1 MMRRT
6 KGNLKILEIFF
17 ENKDCVFVIENKKT
31 INDSFFLI
39 LWELELVP
47 GVSSFVVLLAVLK
60 FLPKC
65 VD

>member
-31 INDSFFLI
+31 INDSFF
-39 LWELELVP
+39 
-47 GVSSFVVLLAVLK
+47 
-60 FLPKC
+60 
-65 VD
+65 